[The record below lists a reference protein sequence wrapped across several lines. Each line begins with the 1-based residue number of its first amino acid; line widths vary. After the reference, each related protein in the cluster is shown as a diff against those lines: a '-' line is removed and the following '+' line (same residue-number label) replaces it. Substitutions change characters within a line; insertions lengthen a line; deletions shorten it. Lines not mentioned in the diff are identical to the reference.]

1 MSDVPHVEFSLQR
14 KVKQSHMHAT
24 PSAWQGW
31 MGGDMVSWGWAKS
44 QLPHNL
50 LLSYT
55 THTHTWMFTQF
66 LTVKNCKYFSQS
78 AQRLHS
84 QRVTSENLGHL
95 VSNPAPILWD
105 KFWHI
110 QQKHA
115 HKQPNMSTR
124 QWIQIGL
131 NPPPTTTTWVHA
143 IRGPADPLQPWQLYI
158 LRFYDLDLI
167 CECHRV
173 AWKGSA

>member
-1 MSDVPHVEFSLQR
+1 MCHMWNFHYRGKSNSHTCMQHHPHDKDEWEEIWSAEVGQSL
-14 KVKQSHMHAT
+14 SCPTTSCFPT
-24 PSAWQGW
+24 P
-31 MGGDMVSWGWAKS
+31 
-44 QLPHNL
+44 P
-50 LLSYT
+50 
-55 THTHTWMFTQF
+55 THTWMCTQF